1 MKLIYI
7 LTLLLSMVAYS
18 EESVDEI
25 VQPDD
30 IWMLDIHSSRF
41 SGNGQVLY
49 QMPQDALHTF
59 RGREY
64 GDWNQFSFID
74 SRRLVR
80 LKKGYRV
87 KLIAPFYNGDIY
99 KVNLLDGF
107 SKDKTYYI
115 ITDDLNRKY
124 KKMEQGNDKK

>member
-25 VQPDD
+25 VQPED

-64 GDWNQFSFID
+64 GDWNQFSYID

-87 KLIAPFYNGDIY
+87 KLIEPFFNGDIY

-107 SKDKTYYI
+107 SKDKIYYI

-124 KKMEQGNDKK
+124 KKMEQVNDKK

>member
-1 MKLIYI
+1 
-7 LTLLLSMVAYS
+7 MVAYS

-87 KLIAPFYNGDIY
+87 KLIEPFFNGDIY

-124 KKMEQGNDKK
+124 KKMEQVNDKK

>member
-25 VQPDD
+25 IQPED

-59 RGREY
+59 RGSEY

-87 KLIAPFYNGDIY
+87 KLIEPFFNGDIY

-124 KKMEQGNDKK
+124 KKMEQVNDKK

>member
-41 SGNGQVLY
+41 SVNGQVLY

-87 KLIAPFYNGDIY
+87 KLIEPFFNGDIY

-124 KKMEQGNDKK
+124 KKMEQVNDKK

>member
-41 SGNGQVLY
+41 SANGQVLY

-87 KLIAPFYNGDIY
+87 KLIEPFFNGDIY

-124 KKMEQGNDKK
+124 KKMEQVNDKK

>member
-87 KLIAPFYNGDIY
+87 KLIEPFFNGDIY

-115 ITDDLNRKY
+115 ITDDLNHKY
-124 KKMEQGNDKK
+124 RKMEQVNDKK